1 MRYLVL
7 FIKSILFGASN
18 LIPGASGGTTL
29 VITGIYDET
38 IDNLSN
44 IFKKFKKSIIFLAI
58 LILGAIVG
66 ILGGG
71 KLINIALDKI
81 PFITYMLFLG
91 IVVGTLPM
99 IAKPVIK
106 KINVKY
112 SISFIVS
119 LGVIIGLMILGSFL
133 SNGTKTYNNLE
144 FNDYLLLFL
153 CGFVGFFAMIIPGVS
168 GILMFLVFGYYDALM
183 KAISNIY
190 DTGQWGAIILFMLP
204 IGLGI
209 IVSIIPSAK
218 IINYLLKKFPIGSIF
233 AIIGFVIGSIVC
245 MLFAYFTNKDYPAL
259 DTLNIIL
266 GIICF
271 IIGTLGSFFISFY
284 AKKLE
289 KKKDD
294 EIENIDNKEEK
305 IEEEN

>member
-1 MRYLVL
+1 MKYLFL

-38 IDNLSN
+38 INNISN
-44 IFKKFKKSIIFLAI
+44 IFKTFKKSIIFLAI
-58 LILGAIVG
+58 LILGAIIG

-99 IAKPVIK
+99 LAKPVIK
-106 KINVKY
+106 KINIKY
-112 SISFIVS
+112 FISFFIS

-133 SNGTKTYNNLE
+133 SNGTKTYNDLA

-153 CGFVGFFAMIIPGVS
+153 CGFAGFFAMIIPGVS

-183 KAISNIY
+183 KAISNIF
-190 DTGQWGAIILFMLP
+190 DTSQWGAIILFMLP

-245 MLFAYFTNKDYPAL
+245 MLFAYFTNDNYPKL
-259 DTLNIIL
+259 DILNIIL

-271 IIGTLGSFFISFY
+271 IVGTLSSFFISFY
-284 AKKLE
+284 AKKIDKKSEAKIE
-289 KKKDD
+289 KNDN
-294 EIENIDNKEEK
+294 NIKK
-305 IEEEN
+305 IEE

>member
-1 MRYLVL
+1 MRYLIL

-58 LILGAIVG
+58 LILGAIIG

-106 KINVKY
+106 KINIKY
-112 SISFIVS
+112 FISFIVS

-144 FNDYLLLFL
+144 FNDYLILFL

-218 IINYLLKKFPIGSIF
+218 VINYLLKKFPIGSIF

-259 DTLNIIL
+259 DALNIIL

-289 KKKDD
+289 QKKDD
-294 EIENIDNKEEK
+294 EIENIDDKEEK